1 VFWRAFTFVGNHP
14 RRRRCQTRNAGAAS
28 GFLAGVKSLPFGFF
42 HDNNS
47 PNEFSHGESC
57 VVNYRSRR
65 TQQPKLVR
73 AESNHGRQASILRTS
88 EMRKYQVL
96 AFFGFFT
103 LASAVRAQSNVG
115 ELRLKVTDPSG
126 SGVKSSIELAC
137 EANQFRQTYSTDGS
151 GTATARRLAFGL
163 YQIDVQ
169 QPGFATFHD
178 VVEVRSAIPEE
189 FRISLSLASVNSSV
203 TVKDTETLVDPHRTG
218 SVDRIGSETLQNRPT
233 ALPGRSVI
241 DLVNAQPGWLYEGN
255 AVLHP
260 RGSEYH
266 TQFVLDGVPLT
277 DNRSPSFGTE
287 IEADD
292 VESLSIYTANIPA
305 EYGRKLGGV
314 IELVTAKDPRLGFHG
329 KATLAGGSFG
339 TGSAYLLAQYA
350 RRKDAFSFSAEGAMT
365 DRFLNPPV
373 VQNYTNHATTGDF
386 SARYERDFSDRDR
399 LGLVVRHGL
408 SRLEVPNE
416 QLQQAASQRQD
427 RTNLE
432 TMGILSYQHIFT
444 PNVLGDVRLMVR
456 DDSDSLSSNP
466 FSTPI
471 IAFQNRGFR
480 EEYFKG
486 TVSAHHGR
494 HEWKAGVEG
503 DFTSI
508 HERFSDVITDAAQ
521 FGPGT
526 PASFRFAADG
536 RDLEQSGFVQ
546 DLIRLG
552 NWTASVGLRWD
563 HYQLLVNQNAVSPR
577 LGIAR
582 YLPAAD
588 LVLHASYD
596 RVFQTP
602 AFENILLS
610 SSPAVTALNPNVL
623 RLPVQPSLG
632 NYYEAGLTKGFAGRV
647 KLDAKYFRRNAGNF
661 ADDDQLL
668 NTGVSFPIAFRKFSI
683 YGAEGK
689 VEFPHLGNLSGFV
702 SYSYMVGSTYFPVTG
717 GLFLGDEAA
726 NALSNATGRFWD
738 SQDQRNTAR
747 SRFRYLFTP
756 RLWAAIGAEYGS
768 GLPVAFEG
776 TIDQATAQY
785 GAQIV
790 ERVNF
795 ARNRVKPS
803 FSLNGSVGAEV
814 WKHDAVTV
822 RIQADAANLTNRLNV
837 IDFAGLFSGNAVA
850 PSRSFAVRLE
860 ASF

>member
-1 VFWRAFTFVGNHP
+1 M
-14 RRRRCQTRNAGAAS
+14 AG
-28 GFLAGVKSLPFGFF
+28 
-42 HDNNS
+42 
-47 PNEFSHGESC
+47 
-57 VVNYRSRR
+57 
-65 TQQPKLVR
+65 
-73 AESNHGRQASILRTS
+73 AESNHGRQPRLFLK
-88 EMRKYQVL
+88 MRKYTL
-96 AFFGFFT
+96 MLISALFAF
-103 LASAVRAQSNVG
+103 APAVKAQSNVG
-115 ELRLKVTDPSG
+115 ELRLRVTDPSG
-126 SGVKSSIELAC
+126 SAVKSSIELAC
-137 EANQFRQTYSTDGS
+137 EANQFRQTYTTDSS

-163 YQIDVQ
+163 YQIDIQ
-169 QPGFATFHD
+169 QPGFAAFHD
-178 VVEVRSAIPEE
+178 VVEIRSAIPEE
-189 FRISLSLASVNSSV
+189 FRISLSLASVNTSV

-218 SVDRIGSETLQNRPT
+218 SVDRIGAETLENRPT

-266 TQFVLDGVPLT
+266 TQFVVDGVPLT

-329 KATLAGGSFG
+329 KAALAGGSFA
-339 TGSAYLLAQYA
+339 TSSAYLLGQYA
-350 RRKDAFSFSAEGAMT
+350 RRKDALSFSAEGAVT

-386 SARYERDFSDRDR
+386 SARYERDFSESDR

-408 SRLEVPNE
+408 SRFEVPNE
-416 QLQQAASQRQD
+416 QLQQAAGQRED

-432 TMGILSYQHIFT
+432 SMGILSYQHIFT
-444 PNVLGDVRLMVR
+444 PNVLGDLRLMVR
-456 DDSDSLSSNP
+456 DDSDTLTSNP

-471 IAFQNRGFR
+471 IAFQDRGFR

-486 TVSAHHGR
+486 TISAHHGR
-494 HEWKAGVEG
+494 HEWKAGVEA

-508 HERFSDVITDAAQ
+508 QERFSDVITDPTQ

-526 PASFRFAADG
+526 PGSFAFAGDG

-582 YLPAAD
+582 YVPAAD

-610 SSPAVTALNPNVL
+610 SSPDVIALNPNVL
-623 RLPVQPSLG
+623 RLPVKPSLG
-632 NYYEAGLTKGFAGRV
+632 NYYETGLTKGFAGRV

-668 NTGVSFPIAFRKFSI
+668 NTGVSFPIAFRKSSI

-689 VEFPHLGNLSGFV
+689 IEFPHLGNLSGFI
-702 SYSYMVGSTYFPVTG
+702 SYSYMVGSTYLPVTG
-717 GLFLGDEAA
+717 GLFLGDDAA
-726 NALSNATGRFWD
+726 NALIRTSGRFWGT
-738 SQDQRNTAR
+738 QDQRNTAR
-747 SRFRYLFTP
+747 TRFRYVFTP
-756 RLWAAIGAEYGS
+756 RLWGALGAEYGS
-768 GLPVAFEG
+768 GLPVAFQG

-785 GAQIV
+785 GVQIV
-790 ERVNF
+790 DRVNF

-803 FSLNGSVGAEV
+803 FSLDGSLGAEI
-814 WKHDAVTV
+814 WKHDALTV
-822 RIQADAANLTNRLNV
+822 RVQADATNLTNRLNV

-850 PSRSFAVRLE
+850 PPRSFAVRLE
-860 ASF
+860 TSF

>member
-1 VFWRAFTFVGNHP
+1 
-14 RRRRCQTRNAGAAS
+14 
-28 GFLAGVKSLPFGFF
+28 
-42 HDNNS
+42 
-47 PNEFSHGESC
+47 
-57 VVNYRSRR
+57 
-65 TQQPKLVR
+65 
-73 AESNHGRQASILRTS
+73 
-88 EMRKYQVL
+88 MRKHQVFFFFGLL
-96 AFFGFFT
+96 AF
-103 LASAVRAQSNVG
+103 APVVKAQSNVG

-126 SGVKSSIELAC
+126 FAVKSSIELAC
-137 EANQFRQTYSTDGS
+137 EANQFRQTYTTDSS
-151 GTATARRLAFGL
+151 GAATARRLAFGL
-163 YQIDVQ
+163 YEIDVQ
-169 QPGFATFHD
+169 QPGFAAFHD

-189 FRISLSLASVNSSV
+189 FRISLSLASVNTSV
-203 TVKDTETLVDPHRTG
+203 TVKDTETLIDPHRTG
-218 SVDRIGSETLQNRPT
+218 SVDRIGSETLESRPT

-266 TQFVLDGVPLT
+266 TQFVVDGVPLT
-277 DNRSPSFGTE
+277 DNRSPSFGTD

-314 IELVTAKDPRLGFHG
+314 IELVTAKDPRPGFHG
-329 KATLAGGSFG
+329 KAALAGGSFG
-339 TGSAYLLAQYA
+339 TGSAYLLGQYA
-350 RRKDAFSFSAEGAMT
+350 RRKDAFSFSVDGALT

-386 SARYERDFSDRDR
+386 AARYERDFTDRDR

-408 SRLEVPNE
+408 SRFDVPNE
-416 QLQQAASQRQD
+416 QLQQAAGQRED
-427 RTNLE
+427 RANLE

-444 PNVLGDVRLMVR
+444 PNVLGDLRLMVR

-480 EEYFKG
+480 EEYFKSS
-486 TVSAHHGR
+486 VSAHHGR
-494 HEWKAGVEG
+494 HEWKAGVEA
-503 DFTSI
+503 DFTSL

-526 PASFRFAADG
+526 PGSFRFAGDG

-577 LGIAR
+577 LGVAR

-623 RLPVQPSLG
+623 RLPVEPSRG
-632 NYYEAGLTKGFAGRV
+632 NYYEAGLTKGFAGRL

-668 NTGVSFPIAFRKFSI
+668 NTGVSFPIAFRKSAI

-689 VEFPHLGNLSGFV
+689 IEFPHLGNFSGFV
-702 SYSYMVGSTYFPVTG
+702 SYSYMVGSTYLPVTG
-717 GLFLGDEAA
+717 GLFLGDDAA
-726 NALSNATGRFWD
+726 SALNRTAGRFWD
-738 SQDQRNTAR
+738 TQDQRNTGR
-747 SRFRYLFTP
+747 TRFRYLFTP

-768 GLPVAFEG
+768 GLPVAFQG
-776 TIDQATAQY
+776 TIVQATAQY

-790 ERVNF
+790 DRVNF

-803 FSLNGSVGAEV
+803 FALDASLGSEV
-814 WKHDAVTV
+814 WKHDSVTV
-822 RIQADAANLTNRLNV
+822 RVQADAANLTNRLNV

-850 PSRSFAVRLE
+850 PPRSFAVRLE

>member
-1 VFWRAFTFVGNHP
+1 MPGDAWSTI
-14 RRRRCQTRNAGAAS
+14 GAKEE
-28 GFLAGVKSLPFGFF
+28 LAQ
-42 HDNNS
+42 
-47 PNEFSHGESC
+47 
-57 VVNYRSRR
+57 
-65 TQQPKLVR
+65 QQPNMAT
-73 AESNHGRQASILRTS
+73 AESNHGKQHRLFLK
-88 EMRKYQVL
+88 MRK
-96 AFFGFFT
+96 FT
-103 LASAVRAQSNVG
+103 LMLISALFAFAPVVKAQSNVG

-126 SGVKSSIELAC
+126 SAVKSSIELAC
-137 EANQFRQTYSTDGS
+137 EANQFRQTYTTDSS

-163 YQIDVQ
+163 YQIDIQ
-169 QPGFATFHD
+169 QPGFAAFHD
-178 VVEVRSAIPEE
+178 VVEIRSAIPEE
-189 FRISLSLASVNSSV
+189 FRISLSLASVNTSV

-218 SVDRIGSETLQNRPT
+218 SVDHIGAETLENRPT

-266 TQFVLDGVPLT
+266 TQFVVDGVPLT

-329 KATLAGGSFG
+329 KAALAGGSFA
-339 TGSAYLLAQYA
+339 TSSAYLLGQYA
-350 RRKDAFSFSAEGAMT
+350 RRKDALSFSAESAVT

-386 SARYERDFSDRDR
+386 SARYERDFSESDR

-408 SRLEVPNE
+408 SRFEVPNE
-416 QLQQAASQRQD
+416 QLQQAAGQRED

-432 TMGILSYQHIFT
+432 SMGILSYQHIFT
-444 PNVLGDVRLMVR
+444 PNVLGDLRLMVR
-456 DDSDSLSSNP
+456 DDSDTLTSNP

-471 IAFQNRGFR
+471 IAFQDRGFR

-486 TVSAHHGR
+486 TISAHHGR
-494 HEWKAGVEG
+494 HEWKAGVEA

-508 HERFSDVITDAAQ
+508 QERFSDVITDPTQ

-526 PASFRFAADG
+526 PGSFAFAGDG

-582 YLPAAD
+582 YVPAAD

-610 SSPAVTALNPNVL
+610 SSPDVIALNPNVL
-623 RLPVQPSLG
+623 RLPVKPSLG
-632 NYYEAGLTKGFAGRV
+632 NYYETGLTKGFAGRV

-668 NTGVSFPIAFRKFSI
+668 NTGVSFPIAFRKSSI

-689 VEFPHLGNLSGFV
+689 IEFPHLGNMSGFI
-702 SYSYMVGSTYFPVTG
+702 SYSYMVGSTYLPVTG
-717 GLFLGDEAA
+717 GLFLGDDAA
-726 NALSNATGRFWD
+726 NALIRTSGRFWD
-738 SQDQRNTAR
+738 TQDQRNTAR
-747 SRFRYLFTP
+747 TRFRYVFTP
-756 RLWAAIGAEYGS
+756 RLWGALGAEYGS
-768 GLPVAFEG
+768 GLPVAFQG

-785 GAQIV
+785 GVQIV
-790 ERVNF
+790 DRVNF

-803 FSLNGSVGAEV
+803 FSLDGSLGTEI
-814 WKHDAVTV
+814 WKHDALTV
-822 RIQADAANLTNRLNV
+822 RVQADATNLTNRLNV

-850 PSRSFAVRLE
+850 PPRSFAVRLE
-860 ASF
+860 TSF

>member
-1 VFWRAFTFVGNHP
+1 MPGDAWSTI
-14 RRRRCQTRNAGAAS
+14 GAKEE
-28 GFLAGVKSLPFGFF
+28 LAQ
-42 HDNNS
+42 
-47 PNEFSHGESC
+47 
-57 VVNYRSRR
+57 
-65 TQQPKLVR
+65 QQPNMAT
-73 AESNHGRQASILRTS
+73 AESNHGKQHRLFLK
-88 EMRKYQVL
+88 MRK
-96 AFFGFFT
+96 FT
-103 LASAVRAQSNVG
+103 LMLISALFAFAPVVKAQSNVG

-126 SGVKSSIELAC
+126 SAVKSSIELAC
-137 EANQFRQTYSTDGS
+137 EANQFRQTYTTDSS

-163 YQIDVQ
+163 YQIDIQ
-169 QPGFATFHD
+169 QPGFAAFHD
-178 VVEVRSAIPEE
+178 VVEIRSAIPEE
-189 FRISLSLASVNSSV
+189 FRISLSLASVNTSV

-218 SVDRIGSETLQNRPT
+218 SVDRIGAETLENRPT

-266 TQFVLDGVPLT
+266 TQFVVDGVPLT

-329 KATLAGGSFG
+329 KAALAGGSFA
-339 TGSAYLLAQYA
+339 TSSAYLLGQYA
-350 RRKDAFSFSAEGAMT
+350 RRKDALSFSAEGAVT

-386 SARYERDFSDRDR
+386 SARYERDFSESDR

-408 SRLEVPNE
+408 SRFEVPNE
-416 QLQQAASQRQD
+416 QLQQAAGQRED

-432 TMGILSYQHIFT
+432 SMGILSYQHIFT
-444 PNVLGDVRLMVR
+444 PNVLGDLRLMVR
-456 DDSDSLSSNP
+456 DDSDTLTSNP

-471 IAFQNRGFR
+471 IAFQDRGFR

-486 TVSAHHGR
+486 TISAHHGR
-494 HEWKAGVEG
+494 HEWKAGVEA

-508 HERFSDVITDAAQ
+508 QERFSDVITDPTQ

-526 PASFRFAADG
+526 PGSFRFAGDG

-582 YLPAAD
+582 YVPAAD

-610 SSPAVTALNPNVL
+610 SSPDVIALNPNVL
-623 RLPVQPSLG
+623 RLPVKPSLG
-632 NYYEAGLTKGFAGRV
+632 NYYETGLTKGFAGRV

-668 NTGVSFPIAFRKFSI
+668 NTGVSFPIAFRKSSI

-689 VEFPHLGNLSGFV
+689 IEFPHLGNLSGFI
-702 SYSYMVGSTYFPVTG
+702 SYSYMVGSTYLPVTG
-717 GLFLGDEAA
+717 GLFLGDDAA
-726 NALSNATGRFWD
+726 NALIRTSGRFWD
-738 SQDQRNTAR
+738 TQDQRNTAR
-747 SRFRYLFTP
+747 TRFRYVFTP
-756 RLWAAIGAEYGS
+756 RLWGALGAEYGS
-768 GLPVAFEG
+768 GLPVAFQG

-785 GAQIV
+785 GVQIV
-790 ERVNF
+790 DRVNF

-803 FSLNGSVGAEV
+803 FSLDGSLGTEI
-814 WKHDAVTV
+814 WKHDALTV
-822 RIQADAANLTNRLNV
+822 RVQADATNLTNRLNV

-860 ASF
+860 TSF

>member
-1 VFWRAFTFVGNHP
+1 
-14 RRRRCQTRNAGAAS
+14 
-28 GFLAGVKSLPFGFF
+28 
-42 HDNNS
+42 
-47 PNEFSHGESC
+47 
-57 VVNYRSRR
+57 
-65 TQQPKLVR
+65 
-73 AESNHGRQASILRTS
+73 
-88 EMRKYQVL
+88 MRKYQVL
-96 AFFGFFT
+96 LFFSFLAF
-103 LASAVRAQSNVG
+103 ASAVKAQSNVG

-137 EANQFRQTYSTDGS
+137 DANQFRQTYNTDSSGS
-151 GTATARRLAFGL
+151 ATARRLAFGL
-163 YQIDVQ
+163 YEIDVQ

-189 FRISLSLASVNSSV
+189 FRISLSLASVNTSV
-203 TVKDTETLVDPHRTG
+203 TVKDTDTLIDPHRTG

-266 TQFVLDGVPLT
+266 TQFVVDGVPLT

-292 VESLSIYTANIPA
+292 VQSLSIYTANIPA

-339 TGSAYLLAQYA
+339 TGSAYLQAQYA
-350 RRKDAFSFSAEGAMT
+350 RRKDAVSFSADGAMT

-408 SRLEVPNE
+408 SRFEVPNE
-416 QLQQAASQRQD
+416 QLQQAASQRED
-427 RTNLE
+427 RVNLE

-444 PNVLGDVRLMVR
+444 PNVLGDLRVMMR

-486 TVSAHHGR
+486 SASAHHGR
-494 HEWKAGVEG
+494 HEWKAGVEA

-526 PASFRFAADG
+526 PASFRFAGDG

-610 SSPAVTALNPNVL
+610 SSPDVTALNPNVL
-623 RLPVQPSLG
+623 RLPVQPSHG

-668 NTGVSFPIAFRKFSI
+668 NTGISFPIAFRKSSI

-689 VEFPHLGNLSGFV
+689 IEVPHLGNLSGFV
-702 SYSYMVGSTYFPVTG
+702 SYSYMVGSTYLPVTG

-726 NALSNATGRFWD
+726 NALSRTAGRFWD
-738 SQDQRNTAR
+738 TQDQRNTAR

-756 RLWAAIGAEYGS
+756 RVWAAIGTEYGS

-776 TIDQATAQY
+776 TLDQATAQY
-785 GAQIV
+785 GERIV

-795 ARNRVKPS
+795 ARNRVKSS
-803 FSLNGSVGAEV
+803 FSLDGSLGAEV
-814 WKHDAVTV
+814 WKHDALTV
-822 RIQADAANLTNRLNV
+822 RIQADAANLTDRLNV

-850 PSRSFAVRLE
+850 PPRSFAVRLE